1 MNRTELVSALA
12 DASGQ
17 TPDAVEHVLHAL
29 GDVVGAALVAGEK
42 VTLPGLL
49 TAERVE
55 RAARSGRNPRTGEAM
70 TIAAGSGVTLSA
82 TASLKA
88 QVRGH

>member
-17 TPDAVEHVLHAL
+17 PADAVEHVLHAL

-42 VTLPGLL
+42 VTIPGLL

-55 RAARSGRNPRTGEAM
+55 RAERSGRNPRTGAAM
-70 TIAAGSGVTLSA
+70 TIPAGNGVKLSA